1 MSEVSK
7 KKKAAKPKETKST
20 ASASTKPVDDGNA
33 ITAAQAQPK
42 QTASGLAALTG
53 HYQAVIVPE
62 PNNNQKSIIVSDA
75 IISIGGKQIGRAGDA
90 KDSVGKINNG
100 GIDATIEIA
109 KQEDVGFLLDYV
121 SKEDDVEVLGAMEV
135 SSRSDNGFWRSGV
148 HFSRTE
154 KTVVVVVSDDDIK
167 NPELS
172 QSGLGIE
179 SAFPVVFMAP
189 SQAKRVHD
197 EPHLKVEVLEL
208 ESLIGE

>member
-20 ASASTKPVDDGNA
+20 ASASTKPVDDGNT

-53 HYQAVIVPE
+53 HYQAPIAPPSDLVVKEDNGDEIEVGITIVT
-62 PNNNQKSIIVSDA
+62 KSNTELD
-75 IISIGGKQIGRAGDA
+75 KQVDDG
-90 KDSVGKINNG
+90 
-100 GIDATIEIA
+100 
-109 KQEDVGFLLDYV
+109 LLDLLDR
-121 SKEDDVEVLGAMEV
+121 EAAIEVLGAMEV

-154 KTVVVVVSDDDIK
+154 KTVVIVVSDDDIK

>member
-20 ASASTKPVDDGNA
+20 ASASTKPVEDGNA

-53 HYQAVIVPE
+53 HYQALVAPPSDLVVEKDNGDEIEVGITVVT
-62 PNNNQKSIIVSDA
+62 KSNTELD
-75 IISIGGKQIGRAGDA
+75 KQVDDG
-90 KDSVGKINNG
+90 
-100 GIDATIEIA
+100 
-109 KQEDVGFLLDYV
+109 LLDLLDR
-121 SKEDDVEVLGAMEV
+121 EAAIEVLGAMEV

-167 NPELS
+167 NPLLS

>member
-20 ASASTKPVDDGNA
+20 ASASTKPVEDGNA

-42 QTASGLAALTG
+42 QTVSGLAALTG
-53 HYQAVIVPE
+53 HYQAPIAPPSDLVVEKDNGDEIEVGITVVT
-62 PNNNQKSIIVSDA
+62 KSNTELD
-75 IISIGGKQIGRAGDA
+75 KQVDDG
-90 KDSVGKINNG
+90 VL
-100 GIDATIEIA
+100 E
-109 KQEDVGFLLDYV
+109 LLDH
-121 SKEDDVEVLGAMEV
+121 EAAIEVLGAMEV

-197 EPHLKVEVLEL
+197 EPHLNVEVLEL

>member
-7 KKKAAKPKETKST
+7 KKKAEKPKETKST

-53 HYQAVIVPE
+53 HYQAPIAPPSDLVVE
-62 PNNNQKSIIVSDA
+62 KGNSKDGYSENALKVSGTSGIISDDDSSDA
-75 IISIGGKQIGRAGDA
+75 RL
-90 KDSVGKINNG
+90 
-100 GIDATIEIA
+100 E
-109 KQEDVGFLLDYV
+109 LLDR
-121 SKEDDVEVLGAMEV
+121 EAAIEVLGAMEV
-135 SSRSDNGFWRSGV
+135 SSRSDNGFWRSSV

-154 KTVVVVVSDDDIK
+154 KTVVIVVSDDDIK
-167 NPELS
+167 NPLLS

>member
-53 HYQAVIVPE
+53 HYQAPIAP
-62 PNNNQKSIIVSDA
+62 PSDLVVEEGN
-75 IISIGGKQIGRAGDA
+75 SKDGDFQTGA
-90 KDSVGKINNG
+90 EV
-100 GIDATIEIA
+100 ATQLFSNSEVDDGVL
-109 KQEDVGFLLDYV
+109 ELLDH
-121 SKEDDVEVLGAMEV
+121 EAAIEVLGAMEV

>member
-53 HYQAVIVPE
+53 HYQAPIAPPSDLVVEKDNGDEIEVGITIVTKSDPE
-62 PNNNQKSIIVSDA
+62 LD
-75 IISIGGKQIGRAGDA
+75 KQVD
-90 KDSVGKINNG
+90 D
-100 GIDATIEIA
+100 E
-109 KQEDVGFLLDYV
+109 LLDLLDR
-121 SKEDDVEVLGAMEV
+121 EAAIEVLGAMEV

-167 NPELS
+167 NPLLS